1 MMQHYSPQHLVAK
14 VVSKY
19 LRIYLNTFHTGEKA
33 TLLKCEISYLW
44 HLSLFSH
51 SLWRMVVTFL

>member
-44 HLSLFSH
+44 HLSLSVI
-51 SLWRMVVTFL
+51 LRRMVVLFL